1 MVKAE
6 RNGLLI
12 LGINKEEIEHLKQG
26 NPLNI
31 PLADLG
37 FNAAVMI
44 IPGDSNEKLVKQIEA
59 AGERMAAR
67 SEMLAKG
74 ALLDLSQLKLNS

>member
-12 LGINKEEIEHLKQG
+12 LGITPQELEHLKQG

-44 IPGDSNEKLVKQIEA
+44 IPGDSNEKLVKQIEE
-59 AGERMAAR
+59 AGQKLQEKQNG
-67 SEMLAKG
+67 LLKG
-74 ALLDLSQLKLNS
+74 LIDLSKARPN